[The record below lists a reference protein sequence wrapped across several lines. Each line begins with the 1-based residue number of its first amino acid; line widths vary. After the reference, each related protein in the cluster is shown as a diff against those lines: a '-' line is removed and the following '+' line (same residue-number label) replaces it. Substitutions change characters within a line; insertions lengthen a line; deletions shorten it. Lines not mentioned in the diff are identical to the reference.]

1 MNITKLHKDITKQK
15 EQLKALEG
23 FITENETFLIS
34 LEKANMT
41 ATILDT
47 IDLDNASRQDV
58 LTIIKHFGG
67 KWNKEK
73 NGARINYI
81 RETTDN
87 KPPIRLWSAEIPPCC
102 NIVKKTRIVPAT
114 PEHVEEY
121 EELSCPVKLEDV

>member
-58 LTIIKHFGG
+58 LVG
-67 KWNKEK
+67 
-73 NGARINYI
+73 
-81 RETTDN
+81 DN
-87 KPPIRLWSAEIPPCC
+87 Q
-102 NIVKKTRIVPAT
+102 TRG
-114 PEHVEEY
+114 Y
-121 EELSCPVKLEDV
+121 